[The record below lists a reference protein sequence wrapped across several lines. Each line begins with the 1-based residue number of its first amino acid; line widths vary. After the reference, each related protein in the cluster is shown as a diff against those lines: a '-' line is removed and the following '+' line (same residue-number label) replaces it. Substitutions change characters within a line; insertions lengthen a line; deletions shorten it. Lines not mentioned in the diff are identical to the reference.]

1 MVLPLE
7 GKNKIHLFN
16 SMTSLFLDCTYC
28 SVFVIDIHIIFEHT
42 CQNLGVETSLVKKIA
57 EDRKNYK
64 FNGGAQSIKSFSFL
78 DIVYPI
84 STLTQW
90 SDDCLTPITY
100 LLGLLCYLKSYH
112 HSCGL
117 EARCSEEALN
127 TTFL

>member
-57 EDRKNYK
+57 EDRKNYE
-64 FNGGAQSIKSFSFL
+64 FNGGAQSIKSFSFFRYSL
-78 DIVYPI
+78 SNKYFDTVKQRLSY
-84 STLTQW
+84 
-90 SDDCLTPITY
+90 TY
-100 LLGLLCYLKSYH
+100 YVFVRSIMLFKKLPS
-112 HSCGL
+112 
-117 EARCSEEALN
+117 
-127 TTFL
+127 